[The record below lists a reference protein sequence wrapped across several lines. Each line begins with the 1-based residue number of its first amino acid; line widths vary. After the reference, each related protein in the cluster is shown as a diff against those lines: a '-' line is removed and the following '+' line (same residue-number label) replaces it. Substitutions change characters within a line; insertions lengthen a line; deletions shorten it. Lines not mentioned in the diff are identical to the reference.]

1 MSELAKTNTV
11 ASLDAE
17 ALILKAVESQVPV
30 ETMER
35 LLAMRKDLKQEQAKE
50 AYYAALAR
58 FQSICPIIKKT
69 KEVKDKSGKVR
80 YRYEPLDG
88 IIAQV
93 KDTLKQCDLSYT
105 FRTLP
110 AVDTSGV
117 DVVCETSHILG
128 FTQTSSVHIDIDQEA
143 FMNQA
148 QKSGSALTYA
158 KRYAFCN
165 AFGILTSDED
175 DDGASAG
182 GGLNAQDLYRKF
194 SWHMKTVMENFDTVF
209 SIKSAL
215 QHDDYDMAAMYLAD
229 IDDFR
234 ILQGLRMAPTK
245 GGCFTVEEAKKMKTT
260 EFQQAYM
267 KYREGREMVNV

>member
-11 ASLDAE
+11 APLDAE
-17 ALILKAVESQVPV
+17 TLILKAVESQVPV

-69 KEVKDKSGKVR
+69 KEVKDRSGKVR

-110 AVDTSGV
+110 AVDTTGV

-182 GGLNAQDLYRKF
+182 GGLNAQDLYKRF
-194 SWHMKTVMENFDTVF
+194 SYHMKTVMENVDTVIA
-209 SIKSAL
+209 IKQAL
-215 QHDDYDMAAMYLAD
+215 EDDDIDGAAMHLAD
-229 IDDFR
+229 IDDFN
-234 ILQGLRMAPTK
+234 ILQGLRMAATK
-245 GGCFTVEEAKKMKTT
+245 GGCFNVEESKKMKLS
-260 EFQQAYM
+260 EFQKAYM